1 MLSRFSNQVLSRGP
15 AAVLPQ
21 NLSADWLKAL
31 QKRCDT
37 FLDRNF
43 AVDQCSESPD
53 ADDPVLVACVHEVL
67 RHTRKPDRDPSAE
80 DLTEGVTIY
89 ALSITMETI
98 RREADLEMAP
108 PTLEDLLSIDR
119 IVRFGRINPEFGRFL
134 QRACITPDEKSTTE
148 KSWLSRLKQRILSRI
163 DEN

>member
-31 QKRCDT
+31 QKLCDT

-43 AVDQCSESPD
+43 AADQCSESVD
-53 ADDPVLVACVHEVL
+53 TGDPILVACVHEVL
-67 RHTRKPDRDPSAE
+67 RHSGAAE
-80 DLTEGVTIY
+80 REPTPEALAENVTIY

-98 RREADLEMAP
+98 RREADLEMPP
-108 PTLEDLLSIDR
+108 PTLENLLSIDR
-119 IVRFGRINPEFGRFL
+119 IVRFGKINPEFGRFL
-134 QRACITPDEKSTTE
+134 ERACITPGEKNGAE
-148 KSWLSRLKQRILSRI
+148 KSWFTRLKKRIRSRI